1 MWFYDDRFAIESAG
15 FLWYHSLSLQGG
27 AIMKL
32 MILDGN
38 SILNR
43 AFYGVRILTTKEG
56 LCTNAIFGFL
66 NILERLRKEETPDA
80 LCVAFDLKAPTFRH
94 LQYDGYK
101 ATRHPMPDE
110 LAMQL
115 PYMKDVLRA
124 MHIPI
129 FECEGWEA
137 DDVLGTVGRLC
148 GGDGWECVIVTG
160 DRDSLQLVDEHVH
173 VKLITTKGGQT
184 TATLYDEAAF
194 TAEYGFAPKRLID
207 LKSLMGD
214 SSDNIPGVAG
224 VGPKTA
230 TGLLLEYGTLD
241 GIYEHLPEIRENLRK
256 KLETDREKAYLSY
269 DLATIRCN
277 APILFRPED
286 CMVREPDGGTLYD
299 LFIKLEFLK
308 LIDRYQLRPER
319 NRAEEKTD
327 FIQGECTS
335 ETPETAERAKK
346 VLQELAAQP
355 YVSVTAEDGLSG
367 AAAEMPDTGHM
378 VYFSREALGAEFDAV
393 LRQLFGSGIRKAAH
407 DVKGLMRQL
416 YDAGLPAEDFC
427 FDTALAAYLI
437 DPTQGSYELEKL
449 TVAYL
454 NFEPAKLDAGVAG
467 ENAARLADLFSRTA
481 SVSAL
486 AEPMQEKL
494 REMGL
499 ETLYYDVELPLCAVL
514 ARMEHEGVAADQLAL
529 MSFGQMLSERIE
541 DTQAAVYR
549 YAGEEFNINSTKKL
563 GEILFD
569 RLGLP
574 PVKKTK
580 SGYSTNAEVLE
591 KLRAR
596 HPIVSCVLDY
606 RMLTKLKS
614 TYADGLLKQ
623 IAEDGRIHTTFQNM
637 VTATGRLSSTDPNL
651 QNIPVRTELGSEIR
665 KMFVPRE
672 GWIFV
677 DADYSQIEL
686 RVLAHIADDKRM
698 QEAFTSGLD
707 IHTAT
712 AAQVFS
718 VAPEDVTPLMRRH
731 AKAVNF
737 GIVYGIS
744 AFSLSEDIGV
754 SVAEAKQYIDNYLR
768 NYAGVR
774 EYMKHIVEQAKHDGF
789 VTTLL
794 GRRRELPE
802 LKSSNFNLRSF
813 GERVALNT
821 PIQGTA
827 ADIIKIAML
836 RVDAALRKKKLRAR
850 LILQVHD
857 ELIVECP
864 LEEREAV
871 MEIVK
876 YEMEHVMTLR
886 VPLLAEAK
894 CGASWYEAK

>member
-1 MWFYDDRFAIESAG
+1 
-15 FLWYHSLSLQGG
+15 
-27 AIMKL
+27 MKL

-56 LCTNAIFGFL
+56 LCTNAVYGFL
-66 NILERLRKEETPDA
+66 NILERLRKEEAPDA

-94 LQYDGYK
+94 LQFDGYK
-101 ATRHPMPDE
+101 ATRHPMPEE

-124 MHIPI
+124 MRIPI
-129 FECEGWEA
+129 YECEGWEA
-137 DDVLGTVGRLC
+137 DDVLGTVGRRC
-148 GGDGWECVIVTG
+148 GEAGWDCVIVTG
-160 DRDSLQLVDEHVH
+160 DRDSLQLIDGHVA
-173 VKLITTKGGQT
+173 VKLITSKAGQT
-184 TATLYDEAAF
+184 LTTLYDEAKF
-194 TAEYGFAPKRLID
+194 TEEYGFEPKRLID

-230 TGLLLEYGTLD
+230 TGLLLQYGTLD
-241 GIYEHLPEIRENLRK
+241 GIYAHLPEIKENLRK
-256 KLETDREKAYLSY
+256 KLETDRDKAYLSY

-277 APILFRPED
+277 APVEFTPEANL
-286 CMVREPDGGTLYD
+286 VQEPDGGALYA
-299 LFIKLEFLK
+299 LFMKLEFMK
-308 LIDRYQLRPER
+308 LIDRYHLRPEL
-319 NRAEEKTD
+319 NRAEEKTEYV
-327 FIQGECTS
+327 QGECSS
-335 ETPETAERAKK
+335 EAPETEARAREL
-346 VLQELAAQP
+346 LQELAAQP
-355 YVSVTAEDGLSG
+355 YVSVLVDEGLTG
-367 AAAEMPDTGHM
+367 VAADIPDAGRM
-378 VYFSREALGAEFDAV
+378 VYFSREALGAAYDAV
-393 LRQLFGSGIRKAAH
+393 LAELFSAKIRKASH
-407 DVKGLMRQL
+407 DVKSLMRRL
-416 YDAGLPAEDFC
+416 LDAGLPAEGFV

-437 DPTQGSYELEKL
+437 DPTQGHYELERL
-449 TVAYL
+449 TVSYL
-454 NFEPAKLDAGVAG
+454 NFEPSKPNPEKAG
-467 ENAARLADLFSRTA
+467 ETAARLGALFSRTA

-486 AEPMQEKL
+486 VEPMQEKL
-494 REMGL
+494 RSMGL
-499 ETLYYDVELPLCAVL
+499 DALFTDVELPLCAVL
-514 ARMEHEGVAADQLAL
+514 ARMEHEGVEADQLAL
-529 MSFGQMLSERIE
+529 LSFGQMLAERIE
-541 DTQAAVYR
+541 QTQAAVYR
-549 YAGEEFNINSTKKL
+549 YAGEEFNINSTKML

-580 SGYSTNAEVLE
+580 SGYSTNADVLE
-591 KLRAR
+591 KLRAK
-596 HPIVSCVLDY
+596 HPIVQCVLDY

-623 IAEDGRIHTTFQNM
+623 IAEDGRIHTTFQNL
-637 VTATGRLSSTDPNL
+637 VTATGRLSSTEPNL

-672 GWIFV
+672 GWVFV

-698 QEAFTSGLD
+698 QEAFTSGTD

-712 AAQVFS
+712 AAQVFG
-718 VAPEDVTPLMRRH
+718 VAPENVTPLMRRH

-754 SVAEAKQYIDNYLR
+754 SVPEAKAYIESYLR
-768 NYAGVR
+768 NYEGVR
-774 EYMKHIVEQAKHDGF
+774 DYMKRIVEQAKRDGY

-802 LKSSNFNLRSF
+802 LKSSNFNIRSF

-827 ADIIKIAML
+827 ADIIKIAMI
-836 RVDAALRKKKLRAR
+836 RVDNALRRKKLRAR

-864 LEEREAV
+864 LEEQQTVAEL
-871 MEIVK
+871 VK
-876 YEMEHVMTLR
+876 YEMEHVMQLH

>member
-1 MWFYDDRFAIESAG
+1 
-15 FLWYHSLSLQGG
+15 
-27 AIMKL
+27 
-32 MILDGN
+32 
-38 SILNR
+38 
-43 AFYGVRILTTKEG
+43 
-56 LCTNAIFGFL
+56 
-66 NILERLRKEETPDA
+66 
-80 LCVAFDLKAPTFRH
+80 
-94 LQYDGYK
+94 
-101 ATRHPMPDE
+101 
-110 LAMQL
+110 MQL

-148 GGDGWECVIVTG
+148 GEDGWECVIVTG

-541 DTQAAVYR
+541 DTQAA
-549 YAGEEFNINSTKKL
+549 EFNINSTKKL

>member
-15 FLWYHSLSLQGG
+15 FLWYHNLSLQGG

-148 GGDGWECVIVTG
+148 GEDGWECVIVTG
-160 DRDSLQLVDEHVH
+160 DRDSLQLVDAHVH

-230 TGLLLEYGTLD
+230 TGLLLQYGTLD

-335 ETPETAERAKK
+335 ETPETAERAKE

-355 YVSVTAEDGLSG
+355 YVSVTAEDGFSG
-367 AAAEMPDTGHM
+367 VAAEMPDAGHM

-416 YDAGLPAEDFC
+416 YDAGLSAEDFC

-454 NFEPAKLDAGVAG
+454 NFEPTKLDAGAAG

-514 ARMEHEGVAADQLAL
+514 ARMEHEGVAADQFAL